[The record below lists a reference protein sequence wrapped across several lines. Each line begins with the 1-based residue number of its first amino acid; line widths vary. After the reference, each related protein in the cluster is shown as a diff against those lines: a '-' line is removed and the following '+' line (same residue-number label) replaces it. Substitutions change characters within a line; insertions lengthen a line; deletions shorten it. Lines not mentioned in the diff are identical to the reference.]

1 MNVGCA
7 AGPYP
12 LQGEQ
17 TANGTYV
24 VYVRTPG
31 MVTDRM
37 FATYS
42 NGEWSHPGSDQRFRH
57 EILLRV
63 GPLPPLCP
71 DYWKL

>member
-1 MNVGCA
+1 MSVGLA
-7 AGPYP
+7 RGPHV
-12 LQGEQ
+12 LQGDK

-24 VYVRTPG
+24 VYVRDG
-31 MVTDRM
+31 MATDRM
-37 FATYS
+37 FATCCD
-42 NGEWSHPGSDQRFRH
+42 GVWSHPGSDQRFRH

>member
-1 MNVGCA
+1 MSIGCA
-7 AGPYP
+7 RGPHP
-12 LQGEQ
+12 LQGDE
-17 TANGTYV
+17 TARGTYV
-24 VYVRTPG
+24 VYVRDG
-31 MVTDRM
+31 MVTERM
-37 FATYS
+37 FATYA

>member
-1 MNVGCA
+1 MSVGVA
-7 AGPYP
+7 LGPDV
-12 LQGEQ
+12 LQGDK

-24 VYVRTPG
+24 VYVRDG
-31 MVTDRM
+31 I
-37 FATYS
+37 ATCCD
-42 NGEWSHPGSDQRFRH
+42 GVWSHPGSDQRFRH